1 MKKMYMIMTI
11 LLAVLVVGC
20 STTSQDN
27 KLETESFETN
37 EEVPTSF
44 QDNVEDIDN
53 NMNDSMEKEMGME
66 KDMMNDS
73 MKTEMDMKDSMKTVN
88 SYREFDLEEFTNELS
103 SGKYVVLDFYSDWCP
118 SCNSEDDILKE
129 NFNTLEN
136 IVIFKVNHG
145 DSQTSEDE
153 EMIAEQFEVTSRDTG
168 IVLKD
173 SVEISRYSGH
183 KNKLEYEELF
193 NSLS

>member
-20 STTSQDN
+20 STVTQDN
-27 KLETESFETN
+27 KLETQSFETN
-37 EEVPTSF
+37 EDIPTSF
-44 QDNVEDIDN
+44 QDNVEDTEDT
-53 NMNDSMEKEMGME
+53 MNDSIEKEMNME
-66 KDMMNDS
+66 
-73 MKTEMDMKDSMKTVN
+73 DSMKTVN
-88 SYREFDLEEFTNELS
+88 SYRDFNFEEYTNELS

-118 SCNSEDDILKE
+118 SCNNEDEILEE
-129 NFNTLEN
+129 NFNTLKN

-145 DSQTSEDE
+145 DSQTSENE
-153 EMIAEQFEVTSRDTG
+153 EMIAEQFEVTTRDTG

-173 SVEISRYSGH
+173 GVEISRYSGH